1 MLVRAAAALL
11 AVVLATG
18 CVSAPPR
25 PADLTE
31 LTVTDAAR
39 LIALKKVTSVEL
51 TQAYLASAEAN
62 RDLNAFIT
70 LDRAGA
76 LAAAQRADTELATGV
91 RPKGALHGVP
101 LVVKDN
107 THVAGLPNTAG
118 TPGLREFVPQEHAPT
133 VTSLVNAGAVIL
145 GKTNMHELAFGI
157 SATTRHSS
165 RRRRSARAI
174 PTTAR
179 VSPAAAA
186 AAPAPPSPRGWRPAG
201 SAATP
206 AARSAFPRA

>member
-76 LAAAQRADTELATGV
+76 VERDERVEVAVGLGAREVRSEEHTSELQSLAY
-91 RPKGALHGVP
+91 
-101 LVVKDN
+101 LVCR
-107 THVAGLPNTAG
+107 L
-118 TPGLREFVPQEHAPT
+118 
-133 VTSLVNAGAVIL
+133 
-145 GKTNMHELAFGI
+145 
-157 SATTRHSS
+157 
-165 RRRRSARAI
+165 
-174 PTTAR
+174 
-179 VSPAAAA
+179 
-186 AAPAPPSPRGWRPAG
+186 
-201 SAATP
+201 
-206 AARSAFPRA
+206 